1 MIINE
6 LQEMRAVGAS
16 EEEIRLYRDNK
27 IREMK
32 AVVATDSEIQTEL
45 CGSKLKNKRHT
56 RVFFFKISKVFSSN
70 R

>member
-32 AVVATDSEIQTEL
+32 AVGATDAEIQTEL
-45 CGSKLKNKRHT
+45 GGSKLNNTTQSSYWSDLEQTRH
-56 RVFFFKISKVFSSN
+56 
-70 R
+70 